1 MPRLEQTSCRMTCVI
16 LETCTTL
23 WFLGSPGENALH
35 AEGAAGLANP
45 CQQDPRVTRGGGSR
59 HVAGLVAR
67 GALAVT
73 CMPPGLGRPCFG
85 PGSWPWPLRG
95 RLQGQQQRGDCPPY
109 AGMKHAAF
117 ASACGLSPP
126 AAARP
131 SRKQRP
137 RHPAWA
143 PAANISVS
151 SDGRVTGR
159 NGSPQAR
166 HPGDNFSKPFI

>member
-59 HVAGLVAR
+59 RVAGLVAR

-109 AGMKHAAF
+109 AGMKRAAF
-117 ASACGLSPP
+117 ASACGVSPP

-131 SRKQRP
+131 RRKRRP
-137 RHPAWA
+137 RHPAWG